1 MPISCSSS
9 VLTGV
14 DGAIY
19 FEPAGTQFCLLDN
32 GDFPKGSAD
41 INVPADNDFRLD
53 DPVIFKAE
61 GSGKLDTALTAGTV
75 YYVVKRT
82 ATAIQVAAT
91 KGGVAILLKGDGGLG
106 LPTGGVVAT
115 LTLPALPTAT
125 AGFGAGPYNG
135 VATTGGSGSGATLD
149 ITVTTGKV
157 SAIAVAA
164 GGTGYKTGDVLTV
177 DGTLLGGATGT
188 NDIVVT
194 VLTASA
200 LTGGGNTP
208 GAANHISI
216 DYAEFAAVCQVKSFE
231 LSLEREEI
239 DTTSLPC
246 GVGGGSGA
254 SAPFRTMQAG
264 YASGSGSMSVQF
276 TEDQNSLANRL
287 LSNSMRKNQ
296 SGAEVRLF
304 VNAVGDGSGKPDLTK
319 SLYIQA
325 PISIMGFSL
334 SVTPDDVTTAELNFS
349 LSGQPTHLFV

>member
-1 MPISCSSS
+1 VPIACSQT
-9 VLTGV
+9 VLTGQ
-14 DGAIY
+14 DGSIWFA
-19 FEPAGTQFCLLDN
+19 PAATQFCLLDN

-41 INVPADNDFRLD
+41 INVPVDNDFRLD
-53 DPVIFKAE
+53 DPVVFKAE
-61 GSGKLDTALTAGTV
+61 GSGKLDTALTAGTT

-91 KGGVAILLKGDGGLG
+91 KGGTAILLKGDGGLG

-164 GGTGYKTGDVLTV
+164 GGTGYKAGDVLTV

-208 GAANHISI
+208 GNANHVSI
-216 DYAEFAAVCQVKSFE
+216 DYSDFAAICQVKSFSLD
-231 LSLEREEI
+231 LSREEI

-246 GVGGGSGA
+246 GAGGNGSVMA
-254 SAPFRTMQAG
+254 SFRTMQAG
-264 YASGSGSMSVQF
+264 YASGSGTMSVQF
-276 TEDQNSLANRL
+276 TSDQASLANRL

-296 SGAEVRLF
+296 SGAEVRLY
-304 VNAVGDGSGKPDLTK
+304 VNTVDGTGGMPDLTK
-319 SLYIQA
+319 SLYIEA
-325 PISIMGFSL
+325 PVSIMGFSI
-334 SVTPDDVTTAELNFS
+334 SVSPEEVITAELNFS

>member
-1 MPISCSSS
+1 MPIACSQT
-9 VLTGV
+9 VLTGQ
-14 DGAIY
+14 DGSIWFA
-19 FEPAGTQFCLLDN
+19 PAATQFCLLDN

-61 GSGKLDTALTAGTV
+61 GSGKLDTALTAGTT

-91 KGGVAILLKGDGGLG
+91 KGGTAILLKGDGGLG

-164 GGTGYKTGDVLTV
+164 GGTGYKAGDVLTV

-208 GAANHISI
+208 GNANHVSI
-216 DYAEFAAVCQVKSFE
+216 DYSDFAAICQVKSFSLD
-231 LSLEREEI
+231 LSREEI

-246 GVGGGSGA
+246 GAGGNGSVMA
-254 SAPFRTMQAG
+254 SFRTMQAG
-264 YASGSGSMSVQF
+264 YASGSGTMSVQF
-276 TEDQNSLANRL
+276 TSDQASLANRL

-296 SGAEVRLF
+296 SGAEVRLY
-304 VNAVGDGSGKPDLTK
+304 VNTVDGTGGMPDLTK
-319 SLYIQA
+319 SLYIEA
-325 PISIMGFSL
+325 PVSIMGFSI
-334 SVTPDDVTTAELNFS
+334 SVSPEEVITAELNFS

>member
-1 MPISCSSS
+1 MPIACSQT
-9 VLTGV
+9 VLTGQ
-14 DGAIY
+14 DGSIWFA
-19 FEPAGTQFCLLDN
+19 PAATQFCLLDN

-41 INVPADNDFRLD
+41 INVPVDNDFRLD
-53 DPVIFKAE
+53 DPVVFKAE
-61 GSGKLDTALTAGTV
+61 GSGKLDTALTAGTT

-91 KGGVAILLKGDGGLG
+91 KGGTAILLKGDGGLG

-164 GGTGYKTGDVLTV
+164 GGTGYKAGDVLTV

-208 GAANHISI
+208 GNANHVSI
-216 DYAEFAAVCQVKSFE
+216 DYSDFAAICQVKSFSLD
-231 LSLEREEI
+231 LSREEI

-246 GVGGGSGA
+246 GAGGNGSVMA
-254 SAPFRTMQAG
+254 SFRTMQAG
-264 YASGSGSMSVQF
+264 YASGSGTMSVQF
-276 TEDQNSLANRL
+276 TSDQASLANRL

-296 SGAEVRLF
+296 SGAEVRLY
-304 VNAVGDGSGKPDLTK
+304 VNTVDGTGGMPDLTK
-319 SLYIQA
+319 SLYIEA
-325 PISIMGFSL
+325 PVSIMGFSI
-334 SVTPDDVTTAELNFS
+334 SVSPEEVITAELNFS

>member
-1 MPISCSSS
+1 M
-9 VLTGV
+9 
-14 DGAIY
+14 
-19 FEPAGTQFCLLDN
+19 
-32 GDFPKGSAD
+32 
-41 INVPADNDFRLD
+41 
-53 DPVIFKAE
+53 IFKAE

-91 KGGVAILLKGDGGLG
+91 KGGTAILLKGDGGLG

-164 GGTGYKTGDVLTV
+164 GGTGYKAGDVLTV

-208 GAANHISI
+208 GNANHVSI
-216 DYAEFAAVCQVKSFE
+216 DYSDFAAICQVKSFSLD
-231 LSLEREEI
+231 LSREEI

-246 GVGGGSGA
+246 GAGGNGSVMA
-254 SAPFRTMQAG
+254 SFRTMQAG
-264 YASGSGSMSVQF
+264 YASGSGTMSVQF
-276 TEDQNSLANRL
+276 TSDQASLANRL

-296 SGAEVRLF
+296 SGAEVRLY
-304 VNAVGDGSGKPDLTK
+304 VNTVDGTGGMPDLTK
-319 SLYIQA
+319 SLYIEA
-325 PISIMGFSL
+325 PVSIMGFSI
-334 SVTPDDVTTAELNFS
+334 SVSPEEVITAELNFS